1 MNKIKSWL
9 KVKLREFLGVGDI
22 ESNFKDHETFNN
34 IRFSD
39 IENDINDKV
48 SYLRKLINN
57 NVNDILHCQESINV
71 LHNTI
76 ENVVHIGTDVY
87 KPNQGHS
94 WAVICIE
101 GKMNLVKFVDLNR
114 QDSRD
119 VLDFLK
125 RYEASRHCVD
135 TPYKEMFYDGL
146 FKF

>member
-1 MNKIKSWL
+1 MKKFKNWLQIKL
-9 KVKLREFLGVGDI
+9 KDFLDI
-22 ESNFKDHETFNN
+22 GNLESNFKDHETFNS

-39 IENDINDKV
+39 IEKDINKKS

-57 NVNDILHCQESINV
+57 NANDISHCQESVNI

-87 KPNQGHS
+87 KSNQGHS
-94 WAVICIE
+94 WAVVCVE

-114 QDSRD
+114 QDGRE

-125 RYEASRHCVD
+125 RYEAGRHCID
-135 TPYKEMFYDGL
+135 TPYKEMFYEGF